1 MNTYMHKVSKMVIE
15 YAKENRC
22 GKIVIGNIKGI
33 KYKMK
38 YNSNFVQV
46 PIQSLVKKI
55 IYKAKLEGIEVE
67 TIGEK
72 YICSISPTQTKD
84 IKYDNTTVNNNIV
97 IKNGNDNHKI
107 VLKRRK
113 KYI

>member
-1 MNTYMHKVSKMVIE
+1 MVKSIYLE
-15 YAKENRC
+15 NGQSQDKE
-22 GKIVIGNIKGI
+22 I
-33 KYKMK
+33 
-38 YNSNFVQV
+38 
-46 PIQSLVKKI
+46 PLD
-55 IYKAKLEGIEVE
+55 E

-113 KYI
+113 K

>member
-46 PIQSLVKKI
+46 PIQSLVKI
-55 IYKAKLEGIEVE
+55 IYSYRLKNTKRIWNFSKAKKVW
-67 TIGEK
+67 
-72 YICSISPTQTKD
+72 
-84 IKYDNTTVNNNIV
+84 
-97 IKNGNDNHKI
+97 
-107 VLKRRK
+107 RK
-113 KYI
+113 